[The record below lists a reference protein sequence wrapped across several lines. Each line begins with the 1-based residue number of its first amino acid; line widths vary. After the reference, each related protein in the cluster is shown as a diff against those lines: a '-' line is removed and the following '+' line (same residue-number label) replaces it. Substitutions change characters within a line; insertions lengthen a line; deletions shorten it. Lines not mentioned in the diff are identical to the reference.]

1 MDFDSPDVMKDFPG
15 LYASELNKKCSN
27 DSDCEIRCM
36 MIIISLRYFT
46 FLDSDETEKGL
57 KKDMLISKRKEKKE
71 KKDKERGYAAL
82 EGESSD
88 EASKSRYLL
97 LNRCNKIHV

>member
-27 DSDCEIRCM
+27 DSDCKLSNEIN
-36 MIIISLRYFT
+36 ILLLLLST
-46 FLDSDETEKGL
+46 FILDSDDSDTRN
-57 KKDMLISKRKEKKE
+57 KKDILIGKRKDKKD

-88 EASKSRYLL
+88 DASKSRYVLL
-97 LNRCNKIHV
+97 LH

>member
-27 DSDCEIRCM
+27 DSDCEIRYM
-36 MIIISLRYFT
+36 MIIVSLRYIT

-88 EASKSRYLL
+88 EASKSRY
-97 LNRCNKIHV
+97 